1 VGRPARTVRRTLAAL
16 TLFSSLVACGTT
28 SAKPSP
34 LGTSPIA
41 TNAVISPTPVTSQ
54 GPRTTT
60 ARSNLTPADGQLP
73 AAGICGR
80 VVGPL
85 AVITANPG
93 TPSPRCMIVTGS
105 QHLKVTNASNQFGQ
119 TGRAITV
126 FFAAFPP
133 RQVAVG
139 ASTTFDQDLGSYL
152 APGVHILHISLYG
165 GDGPSI
171 WLR

>member
-1 VGRPARTVRRTLAAL
+1 
-16 TLFSSLVACGTT
+16 
-28 SAKPSP
+28 
-34 LGTSPIA
+34 
-41 TNAVISPTPVTSQ
+41 
-54 GPRTTT
+54 
-60 ARSNLTPADGQLP
+60 
-73 AAGICGR
+73 
-80 VVGPL
+80 
-85 AVITANPG
+85 
-93 TPSPRCMIVTGS
+93 MIVTGS